1 MMATGSRSGSG
12 GKVGEMIAS
21 TMGVIAACAV
31 LIGTAV
37 AMPRQPSPEPI
48 ALPFRFTTR
57 QPIID
62 VRVNGGAA
70 VPFVVDTGASIHLID
85 RDVAAKAAV
94 SGGRAV
100 PLAGGGSATVETRW
114 VDGLTL
120 AAGRLAW
127 DGQRAALAPLGYPD
141 RKHFAGLL
149 GAPILMRYTVQF
161 DFPARIVRLFDPT
174 AYAPPLDAVSVP
186 FELMEDLPV
195 VHVAIDAGTGPID
208 ARLMFDT
215 GASAVID
222 LNRPFVERHKLVE
235 AMPDAAATDRPA
247 ALGGTAPFL
256 YGVGR
261 SATLGGL
268 TVEMPRLGLSRATS
282 GSSSRSERDGII
294 GNGWLQAFVVTVDY
308 RRKLLVLEQPAER

>member
-1 MMATGSRSGSG
+1 MVTST
-12 GKVGEMIAS
+12 VGAL
-21 TMGVIAACAV
+21 AACAC
-31 LIGTAV
+31 LIGGAV
-37 AMPRQPSPEPI
+37 AIAQQGAAAPI
-48 ALPFRFTTR
+48 ELPFRFTTK

-62 VRVNGGAA
+62 VRLNGGAP

-85 RDVAAKAAV
+85 RDLAEKASV

-120 AAGRLAW
+120 ATGDLTW
-127 DGQRAALAPLGYPD
+127 DGQRAALAPLGYPA

-161 DFPARIVRLFDPT
+161 DFPAKVMRLFDPARYT
-174 AYAPPLDAVSVP
+174 PPAGAVTVP
-186 FELMEDLPV
+186 FELMDDLPV
-195 VHVAIDAGTGPID
+195 VHVTVDAGTGPID
-208 ARLMFDT
+208 ARLMVDT

-222 LNRPFVERHKLVE
+222 LNRPFVEQHKLVA

-261 SATLGGL
+261 SATLGGF
-268 TVEMPRLGLSRATS
+268 TVDKPRLGLSRATS
-282 GSSSRSERDGII
+282 GSSSRSERDGVI

-308 RRKLLVLEQPAER
+308 RRKLLVIERPAGG

>member
-1 MMATGSRSGSG
+1 MMTPALRLLLVCACLLGGAIAT
-12 GKVGEMIAS
+12 AQQP
-21 TMGVIAACAV
+21 AAP
-31 LIGTAV
+31 G
-37 AMPRQPSPEPI
+37 REPI
-48 ALPFRFTTR
+48 SLPFRFTTK

-62 VRVNGGAA
+62 VRLNGGAA

-85 RDVAAKAAV
+85 RDIAAKAAV

-120 AAGRLAW
+120 ATGNLAW

-161 DFPARIVRLFDPT
+161 DFPQRIMRLFDPARYT
-174 AYAPPLDAVSVP
+174 PPPGAVTVP

-195 VHVAIDAGTGPID
+195 VHVTIDAGTGPID

-222 LNRPFVERHKLVE
+222 LNRPFVEQHKLVA
-235 AMPDAAATDRPA
+235 AMPDAAVTDRPA
-247 ALGGTAPFL
+247 ALGTAPFL
-256 YGVGR
+256 YGVGH

-268 TVEMPRLGLSRATS
+268 VLEKPRLGLSRATS
-282 GSSSRSERDGII
+282 GSSSRSERDGVI

-308 RRKLLVLEQPAER
+308 RRKLLVLQRPAGG

>member
-1 MMATGSRSGSG
+1 MASPGLHILLVCACLLG
-12 GKVGEMIAS
+12 
-21 TMGVIAACAV
+21 AAAPNGRQAAV
-31 LIGTAV
+31 PEG
-37 AMPRQPSPEPI
+37 EPI
-48 ALPFRFTTR
+48 SLPFRFATQ

-62 VRVNGGAA
+62 VRLNAGPA
-70 VPFVVDTGASIHLID
+70 VPFVVDTGASIHVID
-85 RDVAAKAAV
+85 RDVAATAAV

-114 VDGLTL
+114 VDGVTL
-120 AAGRLAW
+120 STGNLSW
-127 DGQRAALAPLGYPD
+127 DGQRAALAPLGYPA

-161 DFPARIVRLFDPT
+161 DFPARVIRLFDPARYT
-174 AYAPPLDAVSVP
+174 PPANAVSAP
-186 FELMEDLPV
+186 FELIDDLPV
-195 VHVAIDAGTGPID
+195 VRVTIDAGTGPVD
-208 ARLMFDT
+208 ARLMVDT

-222 LNRPFVERHKLVE
+222 LNRPFVERHKLVA
-235 AMPDAAATDRPA
+235 AMPDAAASDRPA

-268 TVEMPRLGLSRATS
+268 TIEKPRLGLSRATS
-282 GSSSRSERDGII
+282 GSSSRSERDGIV

-308 RRKLLVLEQPAER
+308 RRKLLVLEQPTGR

>member
-1 MMATGSRSGSG
+1 MPT
-12 GKVGEMIAS
+12 S
-21 TMGVIAACAV
+21 TIRALAACACLV
-31 LIGTAV
+31 GGAV
-37 AMPRQPSPEPI
+37 AIAQQGAPAPI
-48 ALPFRFTTR
+48 VVPFRFNTK

-62 VRVNGGAA
+62 VRLNGGVP

-85 RDVAAKAAV
+85 RDIAAKAAV

-100 PLAGGGSATVETRW
+100 PLAGGGATTVETRW

-120 AAGRLAW
+120 ATGDLTW
-127 DGQRAALAPLGYPD
+127 ENQRAALAPIGYPE

-161 DFPARIVRLFDPT
+161 DFPAKVMRLFNP
-174 AYAPPLDAVSVP
+174 ARYAPPAGAVTVP
-186 FELMEDLPV
+186 FELMDDLPV
-195 VHVAIDAGTGPID
+195 VHVTVDAGTGPID

-222 LNRPFVERHKLVE
+222 LNRPFVEKHKLVA

-268 TVEMPRLGLSRATS
+268 TIEKPRLGLSRATS
-282 GSSSRSERDGII
+282 GSSSRSERDGVV
-294 GNGWLQAFVVTVDY
+294 GNGWLQGYVVTVDY
-308 RRKLLVLEQPAER
+308 RRKLLVLERPAGG

>member
-1 MMATGSRSGSG
+1 MV
-12 GKVGEMIAS
+12 KDIVG
-21 TMGVIAACAV
+21 VLAACAC
-31 LIGTAV
+31 LAGGAMAV
-37 AMPRQPSPEPI
+37 AQPGGAAPI
-48 ALPFRFTTR
+48 ELPFRFTTV

-62 VRVNGGAA
+62 VRLNGGAA

-85 RDVAAKAAV
+85 RDIAAKAAV

-100 PLAGGGSATVETRW
+100 PLAGGGAATVETRW

-120 AAGRLAW
+120 ATGNLSW
-127 DGQRAALAPLGYPD
+127 DGQRAALAPLGYPE

-161 DFPARIVRLFDPT
+161 DFPAKVMRLFDPARYT
-174 AYAPPLDAVSVP
+174 PPAGAMTVP

-195 VHVAIDAGTGPID
+195 VHVTIDAGTGPID

-222 LNRPFVERHKLVE
+222 LNRPFVEQHKLLA
-235 AMPDAAATDRPA
+235 AMPDAAAADRPA

-261 SATLGGL
+261 RATLGGFTL
-268 TVEMPRLGLSRATS
+268 DKPRLGLSRATS

-308 RRKLLVLEQPAER
+308 RRQRLVIERPTAR

>member
-1 MMATGSRSGSG
+1 MVT
-12 GKVGEMIAS
+12 S
-21 TMGVIAACAV
+21 TARAAAACVFV
-31 LIGTAV
+31 LGGAYALV
-37 AMPRQPSPEPI
+37 LAQQAASAPI
-48 ALPFRFTTR
+48 ALPFRFTTK

-62 VRVNGGAA
+62 VRLNGGAA

-85 RDVAAKAAV
+85 RDIAAKAAV

-120 AAGRLAW
+120 ATGDLTW

-161 DFPARIVRLFDPT
+161 DFPATVMRLFDPT
-174 AYAPPLDAVSVP
+174 RYTPPAGAVTVP
-186 FELMEDLPV
+186 FELMDDLPV
-195 VHVAIDAGTGPID
+195 VHVTVDAGTGPID

-222 LNRPFVERHKLVE
+222 LNRPFVERYKLVA
-235 AMPDAAATDRPA
+235 AMPDAAPTDRPA

-256 YGVGR
+256 YGLGR
-261 SATLGGL
+261 SATLGGF
-268 TVEMPRLGLSRATS
+268 TIEKPRLGLSRATS
-282 GSSSRSERDGII
+282 GSSSRSERDGVI

-308 RRKLLVLEQPAER
+308 RRKLLVLERPAGR